1 MRRCAL
7 RSERGARRS
16 VVYTSSVAA
25 CRPAGIGTM
34 PSLYGAATP
43 SHTRDRPV
51 NAATLAPP
59 LRPHVYVA
67 MVRAASGGSSEDAWW
82 EGRGAGGWGY
92 RRGLMPFRSHPL
104 RGIGAAAK
112 VATAARAVEFLK
124 PRLPHTCVEDL
135 RVEDW

>member
-1 MRRCAL
+1 M
-7 RSERGARRS
+7 
-16 VVYTSSVAA
+16 YTSSVAA

-67 MVRAASGGSSEDAWW
+67 MVRAASGAAVKTRG
-82 EGRGAGGWGY
+82 GRAGEPGG
-92 RRGLMPFRSHPL
+92 GV
-104 RGIGAAAK
+104 IGGG
-112 VATAARAVEFLK
+112 
-124 PRLPHTCVEDL
+124 
-135 RVEDW
+135 